1 MTIEL
6 LFAKACQG
14 RTFLL
19 MVLCGSVCA
28 LGVQLAGSLHRRS
41 RLPGMAADAL
51 CVIALT
57 LALCRILLQSGE
69 GLRLYG
75 LLGLC
80 IGGALYAAGLAP
92 AVNWLTRRLPRRPAA
107 KISPARQQECS
118 PSVQKSYD
126 YQSIRKG

>member
-6 LFAKACQG
+6 LFAKASQG

-19 MVLCGSVCA
+19 MVLCGAVCA
-28 LGVQLAGSLHRRS
+28 LGVQLAGSLHRRG

-92 AVNWLTRRLPRRPAA
+92 AVRWISTGIRRF
-107 KISPARQQECS
+107 IT
-118 PSVQKSYD
+118 
-126 YQSIRKG
+126 KGETQ